1 MLPIH
6 IIMHI
11 ASALGKLCEKSEKKE
26 KPLGPHEIE
35 AERLR
40 VEQLVLQ
47 QVGGVKLSEEK
58 DLGPHE
64 QRATNEGS
72 FGKVVRCEKCAF
84 EYIYR
89 VRPWAYSPEAA
100 VRIAGKII
108 FPMPCPMCGWLQRDM
123 VRCAR
128 KLRRHR
134 LQLSSIALFLTAVIL
149 YEAFLVVSLIVGLIA
164 GRGDA
169 GLSLIVGLIAGRGD
183 AGLWASAAAVCG
195 VLLLIATAVAVV
207 LLVLPVVLLVLRLL
221 LPRFDDPNAGDVEG
235 RIALGKRLAVSK
247 EDYDSGLIV
256 LP

>member
-1 MLPIH
+1 VTMLPIH
-6 IIMHI
+6 IIVHI
-11 ASALGKLCEKSEKKE
+11 ASALSAVVKGLTEKKE

-72 FGKVVRCEKCAF
+72 IGKVVRCEKCAF

-89 VRPWAYSPEAA
+89 VRPWVYSPEAA

-128 KLRRHR
+128 KLRRLR
-134 LQLSSIALFLTAVIL
+134 LQLSSFALFLTAF
-149 YEAFLVVSLIVGLIA
+149 FLCLPFVVVANIA
-164 GRGDA
+164 AEFEKGG
-169 GLSLIVGLIAGRGD
+169 GD
-183 AGLWASAAAVCG
+183 AGLWAPAAAVCG
-195 VLLLIATAVAVV
+195 VLPLIATAVAVV

-221 LPRFDDPNAGDVEG
+221 LPRFDNPNAGDVEG
-235 RIALGKRLAVSK
+235 RIALGKRRAVSK
-247 EDYDSGLIV
+247 EDYDSGLIG
-256 LP
+256 LPTE